1 MIKKLLFITLFFA
14 SITLVAQ
21 TNNITI
27 QWKRNSIPAASGD
40 AKSSRT
46 IEVGDT
52 VNWQWTGDG
61 NHNVKSKEGS
71 NESFE
76 SLYSSTNGFTFSKT
90 FTSIGTNSY
99 VCTPHLG
106 DMFGTITVVAE
117 GTLSIDTFDALGTIN
132 MYPNPTNANLT
143 IDFQIQDIEKLNV
156 KVFNLLGKE
165 MLTKQISKNDSS
177 VKVSNLNDGIY
188 IVRITSLN
196 GQNSITKRFVKN

>member
-1 MIKKLLFITLFFA
+1 
-14 SITLVAQ
+14 
-21 TNNITI
+21 
-27 QWKRNSIPAASGD
+27 
-40 AKSSRT
+40 
-46 IEVGDT
+46 
-52 VNWQWTGDG
+52 
-61 NHNVKSKEGS
+61 
-71 NESFE
+71 
-76 SLYSSTNGFTFSKT
+76 
-90 FTSIGTNSY
+90 
-99 VCTPHLG
+99 
-106 DMFGTITVVAE
+106 MFGTISVVAE

-165 MLTKQISKNDSS
+165 MLTKQISKNDAS

>member
-1 MIKKLLFITLFFA
+1 MTKKLLFITLFFT
-14 SITLVAQ
+14 SFSMVAQ

-27 QWKRNSIPAASGD
+27 QWKRNSIPTASGD

-76 SLYSSTNGFTFSKT
+76 SSYSSTNGFTFSKT

-165 MLTKQISKNDSS
+165 MLTKQISKNDAS

>member
-1 MIKKLLFITLFFA
+1 MTKKLLFITLFFA

-27 QWKRNSIPAASGD
+27 QWKRNSIPTASGD

-76 SLYSSTNGFTFSKT
+76 SSYSSTNGFTFSKT
-90 FTSIGTNSY
+90 FTSIGINSY

-132 MYPNPTNANLT
+132 MYPNPTNAKLT

-165 MLTKQISKNDSS
+165 MLTKQISKNDAS